1 MEKSVISTNNA
12 PAAIGPYSQAIKA
25 GNLVFVSGQIPIV
38 PATGEI
44 LRGDIKLQTRQALE
58 NLKHILEAAG
68 SCIDNVVKTTVF
80 MKDLNDYTAMGG
92 SAWWL
97 HTKWLNVILLL
108 GLLYGIS
115 QPNGK
120 KVIEGLAVSEGR
132 VTDDIRAAYRK
143 AVMAA
148 HTGLALIL
156 LNVILGYWKPGY

>member
-68 SCIDNVVKTTVF
+68 SSLDNVVKTTVF
-80 MKDLNDYTAMGG
+80 MKDLNDYTAINDVYKEFFT
-92 SAWWL
+92 
-97 HTKWLNVILLL
+97 TK
-108 GLLYGIS
+108 
-115 QPNGK
+115 PP
-120 KVIEGLAVSEGR
+120 A
-132 VTDDIRAAYRK
+132 RAA
-143 AVMAA
+143 VQAA
-148 HTGLALIL
+148 RLPRDVGVEIEAIAL
-156 LNVILGYWKPGY
+156 VV